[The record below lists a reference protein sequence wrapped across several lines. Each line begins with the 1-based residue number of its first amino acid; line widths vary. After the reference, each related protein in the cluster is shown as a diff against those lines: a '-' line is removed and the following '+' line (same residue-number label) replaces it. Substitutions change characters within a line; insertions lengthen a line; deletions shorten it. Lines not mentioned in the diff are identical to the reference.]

1 MIAVWQGNEAW
12 EVQHACKRVLLVGWT
27 TPEEKSVARAEDE
40 GESVQIVS
48 LGFCPWAP
56 ITEYQTLGRWESGKP
71 ESVLSF
77 SQLS

>member
-40 GESVQIVS
+40 GERADRESWFLPVGANHRISNPGKV
-48 LGFCPWAP
+48 GK
-56 ITEYQTLGRWESGKP
+56 WEAGKR
-71 ESVLSF
+71 S
-77 SQLS
+77 